1 MSKDMDDPTPNYE
14 RIGRAVVQ
22 LGRLLNVQPEAGFA
36 LQGMSIR
43 GPQYKDGEYLATLRA
58 TNAEGDRFVAFHGAF
73 ELGGLLR
80 GVEARI
86 RADQMT
92 WKPDEYV
99 R

>member
-1 MSKDMDDPTPNYE
+1 MSKDMDDPTPNYD

-22 LGRLLNVQPEAGFA
+22 LGRLLAVEPSAGFA

-43 GPQYKDGEYLATLRA
+43 GPQYKDGELLATLRA
-58 TNAEGDRFVAFHGAF
+58 ENAEGERFVAFHGAF
-73 ELGGLLR
+73 DLGGLLR

-92 WKPDEYV
+92 WKPDEFV